1 MYIFELK
8 LCRFVQ
14 KFKLV
19 MNKTLSNFILAVF
32 IGLIFINCANR
43 GNPEG
48 GPKDETPP
56 VIIKTEPENYST
68 NFEGKEIKIYFDE
81 YVKIKD
87 VQKQLIISPPMDT
100 KPDINPIGS
109 ASKYITIKIYDT
121 LQPNTTY
128 AFNFGNS
135 ITDNN
140 EGNPYPYYRYVLS
153 TGDYIDSLTV
163 KGNIVDALK
172 REPETF
178 VSVALYEVDSTF
190 NDSVVYKKAPKYITN
205 TLDSVTTFSIE
216 NIKAGKYMLM
226 ALKDNNGDN
235 KFQQKTD
242 QIAFHDNFIDVPND
256 SLYTL
261 KLFSEE
267 IDFNATRPKLISGE
281 KIAFGYEGDN
291 TDMQIAIT
299 SDTPKEFVSRI
310 TKDEKTDTL
319 YYWYKPRLQVD
330 SLLFKVSK
338 GNFEKDFTVRISEQK
353 RDTLVIKSS
362 PSGTI
367 GYEEP
372 FKIYGST
379 PFLLFD
385 DSKITILDKDS
396 TKVNFTTKFDMI
408 ANTYEIDF
416 KKTEDNTYKFQ
427 ILPEAFTDF
436 FDDTN
441 DTLEYSIK
449 TRKESDFGYIRF
461 TLNNATYPIILQL
474 TDSAGEIK
482 YEQYSTKPE
491 QLDFFNLDSG
501 KYFIRVVFDANGNKK
516 YDPGNFLKKI
526 QPERII
532 HFEIDE
538 DIRPDWGIVQTLN
551 FTE

>member
-1 MYIFELK
+1 
-8 LCRFVQ
+8 
-14 KFKLV
+14 
-19 MNKTLSNFILAVF
+19 MNKTLSNLILATF

-56 VIIKTEPENYST
+56 VIIKAEPENYST
-68 NFEGKEIKIYFDE
+68 NFKGNEIKIYFDE

-87 VQKQLIISPPMDT
+87 LQKQLIISPPMNT
-100 KPDINPIGS
+100 KPDVTPLGS
-109 ASKYITIKIYDT
+109 ANKYITIKIYDT

-140 EGNPYPYYRYVLS
+140 EGNPYPYYRYVFS
-153 TGDYIDSLTV
+153 TGNYIDSLTV

-172 REPETF
+172 RQPETF

-190 NDSVVYKKAPKYITN
+190 NDSVVYKKPPKYITN

-216 NIKAGKYMLM
+216 NIKAGKYLLM

-235 KFQQKTD
+235 KFQQKID
-242 QIAFHDNFIDVPND
+242 QIAFHDGFIDLPTD
-256 SLYTL
+256 TLYTL
-261 KLFSEE
+261 KLFSEDL
-267 IDFNATRPKLISGE
+267 DFNATRPKLISGE
-281 KIAFGYEGDN
+281 KISFGYEGDY

-299 SDTPKEFVSRI
+299 SDTPEEFVSRI

-319 YYWYKPRLQVD
+319 YYWYKPRMEAD

-338 GNFEKDFTVRISEQK
+338 GNFEKNFTVRISEQK

-362 PSGTI
+362 PSGSI
-367 GYEEP
+367 GYDEV
-372 FKIYGST
+372 FKISGST
-379 PFLLFD
+379 PLLYFD

-396 TKVNFTTKFDMI
+396 TKVDFTTKFDMI
-408 ANTYEIDF
+408 ANTYELNF
-416 KKTEDNTYKFQ
+416 NKTEDNAYKLQ

-436 FDDTN
+436 FDDKN
-441 DTLEYSIK
+441 DTLNYSVK
-449 TRKESDFGYIRF
+449 TRKQSDFGYIRF
-461 TLNNATYPIILQL
+461 TLNNAKYPVILQL
-474 TDSAGEIK
+474 TDAKGVVK

-491 QLDFFNLDSG
+491 QIDFFNLDPG
-501 KYFIRVVFDANGNKK
+501 KYFIRVVFDTNGNKK
-516 YDPGNFLKKI
+516 YDTGNY
-526 QPERII
+526 
-532 HFEIDE
+532 
-538 DIRPDWGIVQTLN
+538 LN
-551 FTE
+551 